1 MKKNIFIF
9 TAHGLSPDLYINII
23 THLFTQYGKPL
34 VECITLLKIA
44 YEGDSKKELR
54 DELIIIRQNISIQL
68 QNLINSKVRKW
79 DRKINDWKESS
90 DSLDEIKLNEK
101 FLYSYLEVSTWLD
114 ENEIVTKVESS
125 AALDQYLE
133 NQASNRNYDNIFDLT
148 GAPKKDFVTI
158 SLALLYQKS
167 YLHIFEV
174 LRDFGS
180 FKHQL
185 IHEYIDNDQN
195 ILYKYHDLNLPN
207 YKVSKNYTD
216 LISLKEKWKG
226 MFTNDISIVEIIDTI
241 TKDLS
246 KSPNSES
253 RQETSKKLD
262 LLKRNIKNIDKERR
276 DNLITHDKAKSE
288 TSKLLN
294 NLQSIIDRIE

>member
-23 THLFTQYGKPL
+23 THLFVQYGKSL

-54 DELIIIRQNISIQL
+54 DELIIIRENISIQI

-79 DRKINDWKESS
+79 DRKINDWEKSS
-90 DSLDEIKLNEK
+90 EGFDYIKLNRQ
-101 FLYSYLEVSTWLD
+101 FLHSYLEVSAWLD

-125 AALDQYLE
+125 ATLDQYLE

-195 ILYKYHDLNLPN
+195 NLYKYHDLNLPN

-216 LISLKEKWKG
+216 LMSQKEKWKEMIANG
-226 MFTNDISIVEIIDTI
+226 ISIVEIIDTI
-241 TKDLS
+241 KKDLS
-246 KSPNSES
+246 ELPNAEIFQEKSKELIALRRRVIDIEQNRSKELIT
-253 RQETSKKLD
+253 RKEAKTETNN
-262 LLKRNIKNIDKERR
+262 LL
-276 DNLITHDKAKSE
+276 DNLQEEIR
-288 TSKLLN
+288 
-294 NLQSIIDRIE
+294 QI